1 MCKDILNFSEGK
13 KSVRSSG
20 LLEYAITRDQFE
32 PHVFYVWER
41 YDSNASLGRHNSCT
55 EYQAFMQNVS
65 DTPSCWCS
73 PSLVYL
79 GMAVPGSCMLGNV
92 ISKLACLAVTDPGAL
107 GGSHRLGPI

>member
-1 MCKDILNFSEGK
+1 MLHLTQVDKVAAMCKDILDFSEGK

-55 EYQAFMQNVS
+55 EYQAFMQNVRAPVAG
-65 DTPSCWCS
+65 DC
-73 PSLVYL
+73 
-79 GMAVPGSCMLGNV
+79 AFPGHWYRHACT
-92 ISKLACLAVTDPGAL
+92 LAARLYCCFLAMTDPGA
-107 GGSHRLGPI
+107 S